1 MSTWLERFSL
11 AVLAAVLA
19 ATVLT
24 NPWGL
29 DRPYQVALIVVI
41 VAISLFAARAI
52 EKIRAAKSGTDL
64 GRVSSP
70 SVPVPADGSGGRGGG
85 GNALGKD
92 AVVLGGRGGRGGVL
106 GTGRGGDGGGGDA
119 AGTGSMVIGGDGGDA
134 GRIDGRG
141 GAGGAS
147 PLTRLSPE
155 KLKSWGLTGNEGY
168 GQGGA
173 AANSLEYDHSLRV
186 LSLLSAEY
194 ASKNPTGQLSPM
206 PGVLMPPVGWVNGRL
221 SEMRES
227 FRVEL
232 IDLGTDFLLRTNA
245 ASDRA

>member
-1 MSTWLERFSL
+1 MKTWPEKFGLPILVSV
-11 AVLAAVLA
+11 AAGSISKVLL
-19 ATVLT
+19 
-24 NPWGL
+24 GL
-29 DRPYQVALIVVI
+29 DLFYLVALIVVI
-41 VAISLFAARAI
+41 FAASFFVPYAI
-52 EKIRAAKSGTDL
+52 RKVRVSKSGTDL
-64 GRVSSP
+64 VCESSP
-70 SVPVPADGSGGRGGG
+70 SMPVPADGNGGRGGG

-92 AVVLGGRGGRGGVL
+92 AVIIGGRGGRGSIL
-106 GTGRGGDGGGGDA
+106 GTGSGGDGGGGDA
-119 AGTGSMVIGGDGGDA
+119 IGTGSMVIGGDGGDA

-147 PLTRLSPE
+147 PLKRLSPE

-173 AANSLEYDHSLRV
+173 AANSPEYDRSLRV

-194 ASKNPTGQLSPM
+194 ASKNPKDQLSPM

-227 FRVEL
+227 FYVEL
-232 IDLGTDFLLRTNA
+232 IDNGIDFLLRPNS
-245 ASDRA
+245 ASDQS